1 MTLQEYTQQLLE
13 YLRVEPISVSIEEN
27 DQYFFVQ
34 IEVGEEDTG
43 KMIGNHG
50 ETIRSFQQILSLSYK
65 EELGEKRVVVNVND
79 YKQRREDRAR
89 EIGQEAAERAV
100 AEQRPQDLPP
110 LQSFERR
117 AIHEALKDYAG
128 VFTQSEG
135 EGRYR
140 RLVVYPES
148 YRKTANDENEGHVG
162 GFEQPAVNQPL
173 VDQQAS
179 DSDETIE
186 E

>member
-13 YLRVEPISVSIEEN
+13 YLRVEPVSVAIEEN
-27 DQYFFVQ
+27 EQYFFVQ
-34 IEVGEEDTG
+34 IEVSEEDTG

-65 EELGEKRVVVNVND
+65 EELGEKRVVVNIND
-79 YKQRREDRAR
+79 YKQRREERAK
-89 EIGQEAAERAV
+89 EMGLEAAERAV
-100 AEQRPQDLPP
+100 SDQRPQDLPP

-117 AIHEALKDYAG
+117 AIHEALKDFAG

-148 YRKTANDENEGHVG
+148 YRDSS
-162 GFEQPAVNQPL
+162 
-173 VDQQAS
+173 DSSDSS
-179 DSDETIE
+179 DSDEGEVSTESAEVQQE
-186 E
+186 EN

>member
-13 YLRVEPISVSIEEN
+13 YLRVEPISVEIEEN

-34 IEVGEEDTG
+34 IEVGETDTG

-50 ETIRSFQQILSLSYK
+50 ETIRAFQQILSLSYK

-89 EIGQEAAERAV
+89 EIGLEAAERAIS
-100 AEQRPQDLPP
+100 EQRPQDLPP

-148 YRKTANDENEGHVG
+148 YRDSSDDQGSDYEGGNESTGNAGDIEDPEN
-162 GFEQPAVNQPL
+162 
-173 VDQQAS
+173 
-179 DSDETIE
+179 TRE
-186 E
+186 EN

>member
-13 YLRVEPISVSIEEN
+13 YLRVEPVSVAIEEN
-27 DQYFFVQ
+27 EQYFFVQ
-34 IEVGEEDTG
+34 IEVSEDDTG

-50 ETIRSFQQILSLSYK
+50 ETIRAFQQILSLSYK

-79 YKQRREDRAR
+79 YKQRREERAK
-89 EIGQEAAERAV
+89 EMGLEAAERAV
-100 AEQRPQDLPP
+100 SDQRPQDLPP

-117 AIHEALKDYAG
+117 AIHEALKDFAG

-148 YRKTANDENEGHVG
+148 YRDTSD
-162 GFEQPAVNQPL
+162 
-173 VDQQAS
+173 S
-179 DSDETIE
+179 DSDEGESVAEDVERAESAEGTEALQE
-186 E
+186 EN

>member
-13 YLRVEPISVSIEEN
+13 YLRVEPVSVTIEEN
-27 DQYFFVQ
+27 EQYFFVQ
-34 IEVGEEDTG
+34 IEVSEEDTG

-50 ETIRSFQQILSLSYK
+50 ETIRAFQQILSLSYK
-65 EELGEKRVVVNVND
+65 EELGDKRVVVNVND
-79 YKQRREDRAR
+79 YKQRREERAK
-89 EIGQEAAERAV
+89 EMGLEAAERAV
-100 AEQRPQDLPP
+100 SDQRPQDLPP

-117 AIHEALKDYAG
+117 AIHEALKDFAG

-148 YRKTANDENEGHVG
+148 YRD
-162 GFEQPAVNQPL
+162 P
-173 VDQQAS
+173 S
-179 DSDETIE
+179 DSDESNDGEVSTESAENFAAQPE
-186 E
+186 EN